1 VLGRVQNPGLL
12 SFEHP
17 PTLLEVLA
25 KAGSLPVIDKQ
36 ATLTR
41 CAIFRGRDKVIWV
54 DLKRLLNGGQTS
66 LNLRMRPGDLVYIPD
81 SADTMVYVLGA
92 VHRPGAY
99 RLTPDMSVMDAL
111 ATAGG
116 PNEDG
121 QPNEIGVYRPARQAV
136 ERIALQS
143 LMDGGRRVNFA
154 LEEGDVIFVPK
165 SNLAEFGYFMRQIA
179 PGLSLLT
186 IGAAWGL

>member
-1 VLGRVQNPGLL
+1 
-12 SFEHP
+12 
-17 PTLLEVLA
+17 
-25 KAGSLPVIDKQ
+25 
-36 ATLTR
+36 
-41 CAIFRGRDKVIWV
+41 
-54 DLKRLLNGGQTS
+54 
-66 LNLRMRPGDLVYIPD
+66 
-81 SADTMVYVLGA
+81 
-92 VHRPGAY
+92 
-99 RLTPDMSVMDAL
+99 MSVMDAL

-121 QPNEIGVYRPARQAV
+121 QPKEIGIYRPARQAV